1 MRCHREWNSFKLVA
15 QTRTNDAG
23 TSTTLIPGPLTT
35 KEKAQKKNDVKA
47 RSMLLMT
54 LPNEHLMTFNQYKD
68 ATTLFTAIQTRF
80 GGNEATK
87 KTQKTHKTLLR
98 QMYENFSAPRTKKI
112 TINGN
117 DTAGYDMSKV
127 ECFNYHKL
135 GHFARECRQRRN
147 QDSRNWNQDSSI
159 RNVNVEDT
167 SSNAMVAID
176 GAGFDWSFMVDDE
189 VPINMAL
196 MAFSD
201 SESLDKLIGSQIPDN
216 SKKGMGYESYHV
228 VSPPP
233 TGLFLPLNLD
243 LSNSGLEEF
252 QQPEFE
258 SYRPKTSKNVSENI
272 SNEVKE
278 SLDAPLV
285 KQLVSDD
292 KLEKTNFFPT
302 SAKKE
307 FVRPKQKEKLVRKPV
322 NYDKMYRSQCPMGN
336 QRNWNNQKSQHLG
349 SDFVMERVVFRN
361 NYTRVNYNYSTRKAH
376 PSAYKN
382 MAPRAVL
389 IKTGPRPVNT
399 VRPVNTAHPK
409 TIVYSARP
417 MSHFS
422 KSTQSTV
429 KQSSMVRFRE
439 MIQYNLTTR
448 LTKLMLLGKLTTAI
462 DVNAVEV
469 KTVDGEKQIQA
480 IVDKKMVIITEKSVR
495 SDLHLEDAEA
505 NQALEIRSLK
515 RRVTKLENKA
525 SKITHKLKLLYKIG
539 SSTRVESS
547 EDAVLGDQEDASK
560 QGRMIEDLDADE
572 GVALVDETHGKND

>member
-292 KLEKTNFFPT
+292 K
-302 SAKKE
+302 
-307 FVRPKQKEKLVRKPV
+307 
-322 NYDKMYRSQCPMGN
+322 
-336 QRNWNNQKSQHLG
+336 
-349 SDFVMERVVFRN
+349 ERVVFRN